1 MGRIL
6 SETELRKRKKRV
18 GGILSC
24 AGCGVGYEGHGNSRY
39 CGVCRPL
46 VVADVKRA
54 GRAGGVEGAY
64 AVWKAIVKR
73 SGVGRANLGLSDF
86 RSLVGVC
93 VYCGQSAMGLVR
105 CDLSGVWRPSN
116 VVCCCGRCG
125 KGKAGLSHAEY
136 LGHLNR
142 VVVHLSSS

>member
-1 MGRIL
+1 MGI
-6 SETELRKRKKRV
+6 ENKQGRKHKRLNIRLEC
-18 GGILSC
+18 GR
-24 AGCGVGYEGHGNSRY
+24 CGVGYEGHGNSRY

-54 GRAGGVEGAY
+54 GRVGGVEGAY

-73 SGVGRANLGLSDF
+73 SGVGKVNLGLSDF

-93 VYCGQSAMGLVR
+93 VYCGQPAMGLVR